1 MSVKHQ
7 LTAMIFDKRGMVLSV
22 GQNSYLK
29 THPKQAKWANRV
41 GRADA
46 IYLHAEIAAIIR
58 CPDISRAYR
67 ILVTRYNKDG
77 QPVMA
82 APCSI
87 CASAIAATS
96 IKVIQHT

>member
-1 MSVKHQ
+1 MKQHQ
-7 LTAMIFDKRGMVLSV
+7 LTAVIFDKRGKVLSI

-29 THPKQAKWANRV
+29 THPEQAKWANKV

-58 CPDISRAYR
+58 CPDISRAHS
-67 ILVTRYNKDG
+67 ILVTRYGKNG
-77 QPVMA
+77 LPGLA

-87 CASAIAATS
+87 CASAIAATP
-96 IKVIQHT
+96 IKLIRHT